1 MIEASREIP
10 HEGCPAGIILAGGSS
25 RRMGKDKALLPYP
38 GQPGEPSETFLEHLV
53 TVLGFCCSEVFV
65 VARDEV
71 QASLYAHVDAQIVL
85 DGIPGGGPLVGL
97 YSALQAISTPYAIL
111 VAVDMPFVTAQLLAY
126 MLLGYQDDTIL
137 VPLVNGN
144 PQVTL
149 AIYPRSI
156 LPLIEQRISQGR
168 RDLRCLLDETRVR
181 YIEGEQLRVVDAEL
195 RSFTGINTP
204 EEMQQ
209 ASTKAGN
216 AGGRPSDPSNP

>member
-1 MIEASREIP
+1 
-10 HEGCPAGIILAGGSS
+10 
-25 RRMGKDKALLPYP
+25 MGKNKALLPYP
-38 GQPGEPSETFLEHLV
+38 GQSGDPSETFLEHLV

-71 QASLYAHVDAQIVL
+71 QASFYAYVDARIVL
-85 DGIPGGGPLVGL
+85 DSIPGGGPLVGL

-137 VPLVNGN
+137 VPLVNN
-144 PQVTL
+144 HPQVTL

-168 RDLRCLLDETRVR
+168 RDLRCLLDDARVR

-195 RSFTGINTP
+195 RSFTGINTL

-209 ASTKAGN
+209 ASTEAGN
-216 AGGRPSDPSNP
+216 PGGRPSDL